1 MTTPVPGP
9 RALVT
14 YIRTGSREAR
24 IAYRELPEKERS
36 AYRALVRRV
45 FETAL
50 TRHLGKRPARE
61 RTLAL
66 IERTGERHPQYAGGV
81 RRVIRSTVEGVAV
94 QGMSPRQVLTAQHL
108 VIREIAKL
116 HEDFRT
122 KADEIVDPGTEFTGA
137 EPHAVARVTLRL
149 DGTMHTLE
157 LLRGAE
163 RMGGKSLGACIVRAW
178 VDAEQQRWRSA
189 KELGRYDLF
198 PEIGSGK
205 GGGDAYRHQA
215 YSGNG
220 LCRAT
225 VDRYGRLRG
234 VTFMRTNLFGDDG
247 RLGLADQLS
256 EAIIEAQA
264 GLRTSSSARDSVE
277 AA

>member
-1 MTTPVPGP
+1 MTAPVPGP
-9 RALVT
+9 RALIA

-24 IAYRELPEKERS
+24 TAYRELPEKDRS

-50 TRHLGKRPARE
+50 TRHLGKRPSKE
-61 RTLAL
+61 RMLAL

-81 RRVIRSTVEGVAV
+81 RRVIRSTVEREPVT
-94 QGMSPRQVLTAQHL
+94 GMNPRQVLTAQHL

-116 HEDFRT
+116 HEDFRD
-122 KADEIVDPGTEFTGA
+122 KAEEIVDPGTEFTGK
-137 EPHAVARVTLRL
+137 EPHSVATVTLKL
-149 DGTMHTLE
+149 DGTMQTLE

-163 RMGGKSLGACIVRAW
+163 RMGGKTLGACIIRAW

-189 KELGRYDLF
+189 KELGRYDVF

-205 GGGDAYRHQA
+205 GSGDAYRHEA
-215 YSGNG
+215 YSPNG

-225 VDRYGRLRG
+225 VDRYGRLRA
-234 VTFMRTNLFGDDG
+234 VTFMRTALFDDG
-247 RLGLADQLS
+247 RHGLTEQLC
-256 EAIIEAQA
+256 EAITEAQA
-264 GLRTSSSARDSVE
+264 GLKPPE
-277 AA
+277 